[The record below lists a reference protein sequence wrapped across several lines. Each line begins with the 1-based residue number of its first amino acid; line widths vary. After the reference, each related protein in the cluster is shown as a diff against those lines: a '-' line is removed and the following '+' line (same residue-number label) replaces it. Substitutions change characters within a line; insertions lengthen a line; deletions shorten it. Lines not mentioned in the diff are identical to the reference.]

1 MEYVV
6 HDIQEMSAVAREV
19 VAAFSLRENAATILT
34 LSGDL
39 GAGKTAFVK
48 ALACELGI
56 KETVTSPTFA
66 LMRTYII
73 PEHGGISLRRLVHI
87 DAYRLDE
94 GDTMASL
101 GWHDIVA
108 DPCNLVCIEW
118 PERVEHV
125 LPKDMIRM
133 VFTHVDEE
141 TRKVCI
147 EIPNLKH

>member
-1 MEYVV
+1 MEYIVRG
-6 HDIQEMSAVAREV
+6 IQEMNVVAREV
-19 VAAFSLRENAATILT
+19 VAAFSLRENAATVLA

-48 ALACELGI
+48 ALAHELGI

-66 LMRTYII
+66 LLRTYII
-73 PEHGGISLRRLVHI
+73 PEHAGTLFRRLVHI

-101 GWHDIVA
+101 GLQDIVA
-108 DPCNLVCIEW
+108 DLHNLVCIEW
-118 PERVEHV
+118 PERVEHI
-125 LPKDMIRM
+125 LPKDMIPM

-147 EIPNLKH
+147 EILNLKH